1 VIVTLFCDASWCPE
15 SRAAGWGTW
24 IKSDRVPVGH
34 QYSGAF
40 MVPCDSSNEAEAMA
54 TVNSL
59 FHGIRGGVIE
69 AGDVIL
75 FQIDSLRALQVIGWK
90 QLPVTATKNERDAF
104 YRLDAMRRSHR
115 LTYRT
120 RHVKGHQRPTSGTRS
135 QVNNLC
141 DRAARKHMEELR
153 EKLAA
158 GYTWPLLRVPS
169 QAGAPPSEPMG

>member
-1 VIVTLFCDASWCPE
+1 MT
-15 SRAAGWGTW
+15 
-24 IKSDRVPVGH
+24 
-34 QYSGAF
+34 
-40 MVPCDSSNEAEAMA
+40 PCDSSNEAEAMA
-54 TVNSL
+54 TVNTL
-59 FHGIRGGVIE
+59 FHAIRSGVIE
-69 AGDVIL
+69 AGDIVL

-90 QLPVTATKNERDAF
+90 QLPPTATRNERDAF

-141 DRAARKHMEELR
+141 DRAARKAMEELR

-158 GYTWPLLRVPS
+158 GFQWPLLR
-169 QAGAPPSEPMG
+169 PPEATG